1 MSGMSCE
8 RHLLPDFK
16 LDLAQPWLSV
26 SFSKPLTILSW
37 ALNRPGFVVA
47 DHLVWRQVRNADLP
61 PDLDVECW
69 LDGELA
75 SIGCQNAVAML
86 TSRSIDHYV
95 VRTSVVE
102 TVKAT
107 CIATVGLS
115 NGERVGHRI
124 DRSRQD
130 WGTINL
136 AVVLNQALTEAAFLE
151 VMSIATQARTVAICD
166 ASIDS
171 VAGPITGTGT
181 DCIAIAASS
190 GACQYAGLHTALG
203 EAIGRSVYDAIAQGV
218 RDWLRTFK
226 SGF

>member
-8 RHLLPDFK
+8 PPFLPDFR

-47 DHLVWRQVRNADLP
+47 DRLVWRQVRNADLP
-61 PDLDVECW
+61 PDLDVERW

-75 SIGCQNAVAML
+75 SIGCQDAVAML
-86 TSRSIDHYV
+86 TSRSIEHYV
-95 VRTSVVE
+95 VRTSVIE
-102 TVKAT
+102 GVKAT

-151 VMSIATQARTVAICD
+151 GMSIATQARTV
-166 ASIDS
+166 
-171 VAGPITGTGT
+171 
-181 DCIAIAASS
+181 
-190 GACQYAGLHTALG
+190 
-203 EAIGRSVYDAIAQGV
+203 
-218 RDWLRTFK
+218 
-226 SGF
+226 